1 MRVIQF
7 LFVYILHNL
16 KTMQANCQ
24 ARCEQTKGRITDTG
38 LTNRAMEGH
47 SFKNFTVNKPFDGHG
62 LCFLEKCRCQASGPN
77 EGQAQR
83 WVAWRRQDC
92 FPRGLCKTAWSKLN
106 PSDYY
111 FGCFQPMVTWRYEE
125 FKTVRVVL
133 TRSPTYDSFITR
145 SAVFN
150 RWWLGDIWEK
160 KSERRLTKVGHY
172 VGFM

>member
-1 MRVIQF
+1 MWTDKKANHRYRIDKPCNGGTQ
-7 LFVYILHNL
+7 LQELH
-16 KTMQANCQ
+16 
-24 ARCEQTKGRITDTG
+24 CEQTVRRSWA
-38 LTNRAMEGH
+38 LLSWEMQM
-47 SFKNFTVNKPFDGHG
+47 SS
-62 LCFLEKCRCQASGPN
+62 LPN

-92 FPRGLCKTAWSKLN
+92 GPRGLCKTAWSKLN

-133 TRSPTYDSFITR
+133 TTSPTYDFCITR

-172 VGFM
+172 VVFM